1 MDLRTRMYLFNESVV
16 EGSLSLILNPMDKGP
31 NVFRMELVNNQDMGF
46 CSVEVLEIWSCVCSN
61 E

>member
-1 MDLRTRMYLFNESVV
+1 MYLFNESVV